1 MTSVDV
7 VGEDE
12 IVFETF
18 KTDKDDDDDVVV
30 DLRVAFDERV
40 DSSFSC
46 VP

>member
-18 KTDKDDDDDVVV
+18 KTDKDDDDVVV

>member
-1 MTSVDV
+1 LTSVDV

-18 KTDKDDDDDVVV
+18 KTDKDDDDVVV